1 MVRRSLVLSIR
12 RLARYCAKHE
22 MAEMMNTGMETPDR
36 TKALATTASGPAG
49 AEKRRVYIVDD
60 HTMFRE
66 GLRQLIEREAGLTVC
81 GDAPDAA
88 EALRG
93 IRTAKPDVVI
103 VDISLAGT
111 SGLDLIKAI
120 KAEFEDLPV
129 LVVSMHDESLY
140 AERALRSGAMGYVMK
155 HEPAKTVKA
164 AIQKV
169 LGGDMYL
176 SEKMST
182 SVINRLMR
190 GQSEPSKSPIAT
202 LSDRELEVFRLLGQG
217 KGVRLIGEE
226 LGVTIP
232 TVNSFRNR
240 IKEKLQLKSST
251 EVMLHAI
258 QWVRDDST
266 K

>member
-1 MVRRSLVLSIR
+1 
-12 RLARYCAKHE
+12 
-22 MAEMMNTGMETPDR
+22 MAETLQNEAQEAKESPA
-36 TKALATTASGPAG
+36 KASSGKTAGRKS
-49 AEKRRVYIVDD
+49 RVFIVDD

-66 GLRQLIEREAGLTVC
+66 GLRQLIERESSLTVC

-93 IRTAKPDVVI
+93 LRASKPDVVI
-103 VDISLAGT
+103 VDISLAGA
-111 SGLDLIKAI
+111 SGIDLIKDI
-120 KAEFEDLPV
+120 KTEFEDLPV
-129 LVVSMHDESLY
+129 LVVSMHEESLY
-140 AERALRSGAMGYVMK
+140 AERALRAGAMGYVMK
-155 HEPAKTVKA
+155 HEPSKTVKA

-176 SEKMST
+176 SEKMAAG
-182 SVINRLMR
+182 VINRFMR
-190 GQSEPSKSPIAT
+190 GEPEQPKSPLET
-202 LSDRELEVFRLLGQG
+202 LSDRELEVFHMLGQG
-217 KGVRLIGEE
+217 KGVRMIAED

-240 IKEKLQLKSST
+240 IKEKLGLKSST

-258 QWVRDDST
+258 QWVQGSAS

>member
-1 MVRRSLVLSIR
+1 MAQEKKPLT
-12 RLARYCAKHE
+12 AKPS
-22 MAEMMNTGMETPDR
+22 AGTTP
-36 TKALATTASGPAG
+36 AAAS
-49 AEKRRVYIVDD
+49 RVFIVDD

-66 GLRQLIEREAGLTVC
+66 GLRQLIERESTMTVC
-81 GDAPDAA
+81 GDAPNAT
-88 EALRG
+88 EALAG
-93 IRTAKPDVVI
+93 IRTSQPDVVL
-103 VDISLAGT
+103 VDISLAGA
-111 SGLDLIKAI
+111 SGLDLIKDI
-120 KAEFEDLPV
+120 KAEFDELPV

-140 AERALRSGAMGYVMK
+140 AERALRAGAMGYVMK

-169 LGGDMYL
+169 LSGDMYL
-176 SEKMST
+176 SEKMSNN
-182 SVINRLMR
+182 VINRLLR
-190 GQSEPSKSPIAT
+190 GQPDQPKSPIEM

-240 IKEKLQLKSST
+240 IKDKLQLKSST

-258 QWVRDDST
+258 QWVREESAG
-266 K
+266 